1 MSRAISP
8 FYQMNK
14 GPSTSNLRAI
24 AQGVKQGH
32 RLFEEAQHHDVLS
45 HDSKGESN
53 MSEGYLSAYDEVKYE

>member
-1 MSRAISP
+1 M
-8 FYQMNK
+8 
-14 GPSTSNLRAI
+14 SNLRAI

-53 MSEGYLSAYDEVKYE
+53 MSEGYLSAYAEVKYE